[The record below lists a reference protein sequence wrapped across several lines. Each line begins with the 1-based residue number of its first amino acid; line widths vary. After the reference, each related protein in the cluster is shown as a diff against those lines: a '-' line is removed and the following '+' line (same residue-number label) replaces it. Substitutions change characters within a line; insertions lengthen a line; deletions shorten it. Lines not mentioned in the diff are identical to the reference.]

1 MLALFELKV
10 GEANTCDSIVWSRW
24 DPEALDDP
32 KRTFRIYE
40 RCDDVFVVDDGS
52 WKLKYSLVT
61 NLGPRVESP
70 YFGEQDE

>member
-1 MLALFELKV
+1 MI
-10 GEANTCDSIVWSRW
+10 GDSIVWSRW
-24 DPEALDDP
+24 DPDALDDP
-32 KRTFRIYE
+32 KKTFRIYE

>member
-1 MLALFELKV
+1 MLESFKLV
-10 GEANTCDSIVWSRW
+10 TGQANISDSIVWSRW

-32 KRTFRIYE
+32 KKTFRIYE

-52 WKLKYSLVT
+52 WKLKYSLVK